1 MPAKAWVPGGALP
14 CIDRFRGHGP
24 LLQGHGPLLQ
34 GHGPLLQAHG
44 PLRRRP
50 PPGAHHPWALR
61 AFAGTI
67 AAFRTTPRPM
77 TDSHDTAARPPKP
90 SGAAGIA

>member
-1 MPAKAWVPGGALP
+1 MGPSYKAMA
-14 CIDRFRGHGP
+14 RSYRAMGP
-24 LLQGHGPLLQ
+24 SYKRTVRSDVG
-34 GHGPLLQAHG
+34 
-44 PLRRRP
+44 P